1 MFHFT
6 IFFKKNFH
14 TKKEVPYQGFFLLL
28 QPMAEYS
35 SILLENAVEALSKLP
50 GIGKKTALRLALH
63 LLGEETLLT
72 EQLADALLKM
82 KHNIML
88 CERCH
93 NISDTPVCSICGNP
107 RRDENTLCVVSDMR
121 DVLAIERTASYNG
134 LYHVL
139 GGVISPIEGI
149 APNDLKLAE
158 LVERTHQEDIREII
172 LALPATIEGDTTN
185 FYLYRQLHDFKGKIS
200 VIAKGI
206 AVGDTLEY
214 VDEIT
219 LGRSIQNRIAF
230 SS

>member
-1 MFHFT
+1 
-6 IFFKKNFH
+6 
-14 TKKEVPYQGFFLLL
+14 
-28 QPMAEYS
+28 MAEYS
-35 SILLENAVEALSKLP
+35 SILLENAVDALSKLP

-63 LLGEETLLT
+63 LLNEETVQT

-88 CERCH
+88 CERCY
-93 NISDTPVCSICGNP
+93 NISDTKVCSICANP
-107 RRDENTLCVVSDMR
+107 RRDENTLCVVADMR
-121 DVLAIERTASYNG
+121 DVLAIEHTAAYNG

-149 APNDLKLAE
+149 APKDLKIEE
-158 LVERTHQEDIREII
+158 LIQRVQQEDIREII

-185 FYLYRQLHDFKGKIS
+185 FYIYRQLKDFKGKVT

-230 SS
+230 N